1 MINMLVSTIRDRFL
15 YIIGTTLL
23 IMIFIDP
30 DSTLERNMF
39 WILMYTVLSSN
50 PGRLSVGYFSTLPI
64 EMKNI
69 IYQKLI
75 ETLVIITIYMTVAM
89 IQDVAFTDQIIL
101 IYMLEIL
108 LSSMYFKL
116 NVGKN
121 SLQKKYWF
129 LDLAAIVA
137 VWFLFTLAPS
147 INLKIL
153 VLLIPTAGV
162 VYRLKTLPKLD
173 FE

>member
-1 MINMLVSTIRDRFL
+1 MINMLVNTIRDRFL

-23 IMIFIDP
+23 IVMFMNP

-39 WILMYTVLSSN
+39 LILIYTVLSSS
-50 PGRLSVGYFSTLPI
+50 PGRLSAGYFSTLPI

-108 LSSMYFKL
+108 LSSMYYKL
-116 NVGKN
+116 NIGKK

-129 LDLAAIVA
+129 LDLVAIVA
-137 VWFLFTLAPS
+137 VWLLFTLAPS

-162 VYRLKTLPKLD
+162 VYRLKTLQKLD